1 MTKQEAI
8 RVTETAQHPN
18 VYAALC
24 AAQAAMGPVRKGSVN
39 PAFKSRYADLADV
52 MSVALPALT
61 DEGIAVFH
69 QMIRDDAGMVM
80 RTVLYHGATNTQVAC
95 DVPLIVAK
103 NDMQGMK
110 SATTYAKRIGIESL
124 TGIAPEDDD
133 GNAAAK
139 ALPRKEERRDLVD
152 PLENMAEFARDVSEA
167 CAALETAESIGA
179 MLEVWNRLAP
189 SIRADGGVIRSKD
202 KRKAELGKAA

>member
-1 MTKQEAI
+1 MTKQETI

-69 QMIRDDAGMVM
+69 QMTRDDAGMVM
-80 RTVLYHGATNTQVAC
+80 RTVLYHGATDTHVAC

-139 ALPRKEERRDLVD
+139 APPPRREVVD
-152 PLENMAEFARDVSEA
+152 PLESMADFAKDISDA
-167 CAALETAESIGA
+167 CVALETAESIGA

-189 SIRADGGVIRSKD
+189 SIRADAGVIRSKD

>member
-8 RVTETAQHPN
+8 RVTETTQHPN

-69 QMIRDDAGMVM
+69 QMTRDDQGMTM
-80 RTVLYHGATNTQVAC
+80 RTVLYHGATETHVAC

-139 ALPRKEERRDLVD
+139 APPKREQAFD
-152 PLENMAEFARDVSEA
+152 PLENMAEFSKEVGEA
-167 CAALETAESIGA
+167 CAALETAGTIGD
-179 MLEVWNRLAP
+179 MLEIWNKLPA